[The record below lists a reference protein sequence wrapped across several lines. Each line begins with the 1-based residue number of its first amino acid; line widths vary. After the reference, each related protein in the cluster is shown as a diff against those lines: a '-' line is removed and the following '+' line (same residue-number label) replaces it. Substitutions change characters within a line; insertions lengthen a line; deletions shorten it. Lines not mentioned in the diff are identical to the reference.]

1 MPLLPH
7 HFGIFQLS
15 VSNGKN
21 SKVHLLWSDKY
32 LSHYGN
38 SYHLSTL
45 PEFHPHSSPQCQ
57 KPNSSD
63 KKSYLLQSKKSF
75 LFILS
80 FQPID
85 NSKPRFRTS
94 PRFTNIAS
102 NPIVEGQ
109 FIGCGCIKL
118 KVRLSK

>member
-15 VSNGKN
+15 VSNEKN

-45 PEFHPHSSPQCQ
+45 PGSILILHPNVRNPI
-57 KPNSSD
+57 
-63 KKSYLLQSKKSF
+63 LQIRKVTCYKVRKVFF
-75 LFILS
+75 LFYH
-80 FQPID
+80 
-85 NSKPRFRTS
+85 
-94 PRFTNIAS
+94 S
-102 NPIVEGQ
+102 N
-109 FIGCGCIKL
+109 L
-118 KVRLSK
+118 